1 MLVRVV
7 AAFAGTLQTASLLIY
22 TEGSNVSL
30 WRNELKQSVP
40 EHTSNQMF
48 FHVFSA
54 SHYFYFKLFFSNL
67 VVIFSVDL

>member
-30 WRNELKQSVP
+30 WRNELKQPVL

-48 FHVFSA
+48 FHDFSA
-54 SHYFYFKLFFSNL
+54 SHSFYFKLIFLNL